1 MTILPVIAVVGISF
15 WLGKKSSKN
24 RLNQKKAK
32 ALKPLDSAFG
42 TIFDGLGEGAPNV
55 VKSSIGERVSI
66 KVPLDPDEHYR
77 WELVGL
83 PPNDVLKNTGRCSM
97 DGIFEYFIFDAK
109 TQGGGSIVM
118 HLDPIYQED
127 LPPKSIVDIKVKING
142 E

>member
-24 RLNQKKAK
+24 RLDQKKAK

-42 TIFDGLGEGAPNV
+42 TIFDGLGNNAPNV
-55 VKSSIGERVSI
+55 IESTIGERITV
-66 KVPLDPDEHYR
+66 KVPLDPENGYK

-83 PPNDVLKNTGRCSM
+83 PPNDVLKDSGRCSM
-97 DGIFEYFIFDAK
+97 DGVFEYFILDVKA
-109 TQGGGSIVM
+109 QGAGSIVL

-127 LPPKSIVDIKVKING
+127 LPPKSIVDIKVKVK
-142 E
+142 